1 MNLNKVLLI
10 GNLTRDPEVRT
21 TPSGQTV
28 ATLGIATNRVWNNPK
43 TGQKEQQTEFH
54 NVVCWGRL
62 GELAGQY
69 LAKGRSLFIE
79 GRLATRSWQ
88 DQKSGEK
95 RYRTEI
101 VAENMQFG
109 PRPGGG
115 MMSNQESG
123 FGNQDA
129 ADRKNPPAKLP
140 ANAPAED
147 LPIIQED
154 EPEIEVKDIPF

>member
-1 MNLNKVLLI
+1 MNLNKVFLI
-10 GNLTRDPEVRT
+10 GNLTRYPEVRT

-43 TGQKEQQTEFH
+43 TGQKEQQVEFH

-62 GELAGQY
+62 GELVGQY
-69 LAKGRSLFIE
+69 MAKGRSLFIE

-101 VAENMQFG
+101 VAESIQFG
-109 PRPGGG
+109 PRPSGTPQAGGG
-115 MMSNQESG
+115 DQQENWNNGPQSAG
-123 FGNQDA
+123 S
-129 ADRKNPPAKLP
+129 KV
-140 ANAPAED
+140 NAPAED

>member
-28 ATLGIATNRVWNNPK
+28 TTLGIATNRVWNNQQ
-43 TGQKEQQTEFH
+43 TGQKEQHVEFH
-54 NVVCWGRL
+54 NVVCWAKL
-62 GELAGQY
+62 GEVVGQY
-69 LAKGRSLFIE
+69 LVKGQSVYVE
-79 GRLATRSWQ
+79 GRLQTRSWQ

-101 VAENMQFG
+101 VAENVQFG
-109 PRPGGG
+109 PKPGGTAG
-115 MMSNQESG
+115 PYRQPAGSETQSSGDGANERPEAVQET
-123 FGNQDA
+123 
-129 ADRKNPPAKLP
+129 
-140 ANAPAED
+140 D
-147 LPIIQED
+147 LPVIQED

>member
-1 MNLNKVLLI
+1 MLI

-43 TGQKEQQTEFH
+43 TGQKEQQVEFH
-54 NVVCWGRL
+54 SVVCWGRM

-69 LAKGRSLFIE
+69 LAKGRSVFIE
-79 GRLATRSWQ
+79 GRLTTRNWQ
-88 DQKSGEK
+88 DQRSGEK

-109 PRPGGG
+109 PRPGGSEG
-115 MMSNQESG
+115 DYVPQGNTPNRTG
-123 FGNQDA
+123 GNTAPKNQDA
-129 ADRKNPPAKLP
+129 Q
-140 ANAPAED
+140 APAED